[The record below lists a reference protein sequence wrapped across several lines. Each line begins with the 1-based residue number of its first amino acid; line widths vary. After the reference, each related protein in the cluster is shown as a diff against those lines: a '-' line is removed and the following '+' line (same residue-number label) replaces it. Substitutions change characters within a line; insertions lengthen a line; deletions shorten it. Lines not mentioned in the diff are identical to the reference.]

1 MSSDFLISFHQK
13 HFAGTDVPLYSKQV
27 FYKLLEEI
35 NKIKE
40 VDKNEE
46 ESRRKINKNF

>member
-1 MSSDFLISFHQK
+1 MPSDFLISFHQK

-35 NKIKE
+35 NKIKGS
-40 VDKNEE
+40 EE
-46 ESRRKINKNF
+46 NGKQQD

>member
-1 MSSDFLISFHQK
+1 MPSKFLIGFHQK
-13 HFAGTDVPLYSKQV
+13 HFAGTDVPIYSKEV

-46 ESRRKINKNF
+46 ESRRRNRSS